1 MDILSRLKE
10 IIAFS
15 GLSVRAFAMK
25 CGIPQKTLDN
35 QVKGLR
41 GISLETFVSIAHA
54 FPEISAEWLLR
65 GEGGMLK
72 SDPID
77 TNAERILKLV
87 DTIAMQQDTIS
98 EKNKEIATLS
108 DRINQLET
116 QLKNNKQL

>member
-41 GISLETFVSIAHA
+41 GISLETIISVAHT
-54 FPEISAEWLLR
+54 FPEISSEWLLR
-65 GEGGMLK
+65 GDGEMLK
-72 SDPID
+72 SEPID
-77 TNAERILKLV
+77 ANADRVIKLV
-87 DTIAMQQDTIS
+87 DTITMQQDTIS
-98 EKNKEIATLS
+98 EKTKEIADLKE
-108 DRINQLET
+108 RVRQLEV
-116 QLKNNKQL
+116 QLNKKY